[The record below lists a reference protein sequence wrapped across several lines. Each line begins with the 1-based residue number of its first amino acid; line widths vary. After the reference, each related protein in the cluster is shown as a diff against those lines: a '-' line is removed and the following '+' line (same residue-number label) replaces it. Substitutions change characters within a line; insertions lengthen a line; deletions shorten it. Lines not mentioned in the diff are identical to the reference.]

1 MSAINL
7 DEPGFTAPANSTA
20 PPSSD
25 SSVDQPPEG
34 CRKCVACPRRMSAKT
49 ADRHII
55 CVVCRGFDCSI
66 DSRCEECIEWPEEEV
81 RLYSKMRKS
90 LKSKGSSSKHRN
102 KPSAPPPP
110 AADSVP
116 SSQPTAIAHMQ
127 TQVDSLNALV
137 NTLSESLFC

>member
-34 CRKCVACPRRMSAKT
+34 RRKCVACPRRLSAKT
-49 ADRHII
+49 TDRHTI

-81 RLYSKMRKS
+81 RLYTKMRKF
-90 LKSKGSSSKHRN
+90 LKLKGSSS
-102 KPSAPPPP
+102 
-110 AADSVP
+110 
-116 SSQPTAIAHMQ
+116 
-127 TQVDSLNALV
+127 
-137 NTLSESLFC
+137 